1 MKINIPI
8 TNRNK
13 DLLWIALVAA
23 LTLILSS
30 IPNWAGYAA
39 ETRDLSYKGAF
50 FDPQDYAVHMSML
63 RAGMQGDWAYQFRFT
78 TEPHQGAYTRLFY
91 ILLGQANRIFKL
103 EPAALFE
110 IARWLF
116 GYLALFAV
124 YALIKRVFKGILS
137 QRVAFLL
144 AVFGSGLGW
153 LQLLLGWVPGPITPI
168 DFWLIDAY
176 VFFGIALFPHFSFVT
191 AALCLVFLLYL
202 DYLKTGGWTRIAGI
216 AAIAILTQFV
226 NPIAFVLVDLAL
238 AAVTLTIWIQN
249 RKIDWRH
256 VFALGLIAI
265 AQLPLLVYN
274 FNLLINDPIW
284 SQFTRQNETL
294 SPPFVYYL
302 WGFGL
307 LWPLALIGLL
317 SAIRQR
323 NPALLGAAAWIVTGL
338 ALAYAPFAIQRRF
351 LHGLTIPLALLSTE
365 GLNQVAQFLFERF
378 PVIKRRTANAAILLV
393 FIVSLSSVYLSLGR
407 SLFLA
412 SHPAGFFY
420 PAALDPALAWL
431 DKNAAPGD
439 FVLSAA
445 PSGLLIAQKTD
456 LRVYLGHEME
466 TLDYP
471 AKLDQVESFF
481 RGNEEPGWLETS
493 GVRWILFGPYERD
506 EFGVSDLSLENM
518 EIVYHSENVVIY
530 RVGP

>member
-1 MKINIPI
+1 MK
-8 TNRNK
+8 NRQ
-13 DLLWIALVAA
+13 DLLWIAIIAT
-23 LTLILSS
+23 LTLVLSS
-30 IPNWAGYAA
+30 IPNWVGYSAQT
-39 ETRDLSYKGAF
+39 EKLTYKGTF
-50 FDPQDYAVHMSML
+50 FDTQDYAVHMSML

-91 ILLGQANRIFKL
+91 ILLGQVNRIFKL

-116 GYLALFAV
+116 GYLALFAA
-124 YALIKRVFKGILS
+124 YALTKRVFKGTLT

-153 LQLLLGWVPGPITPI
+153 LQLLFGWIPGPITPI

-191 AALCLVFLLYL
+191 AALCFVFLLYL
-202 DYLKTGGWTRIAGI
+202 DYLETGGWTRIAGI

-238 AAVTLTIWIQN
+238 AAATLTVWIQS

-274 FNLLINDPIW
+274 FNLLNNDPIW
-284 SQFTRQNETL
+284 SQFTQQNETL

-323 NPALLGAAAWIVTGL
+323 NPSLLGAAAWVVTGL

-351 LHGLTIPLALLSTE
+351 LHGITIPLALLSTE

-378 PVIKRRTANAAILLV
+378 PVIKRRTVGAAILLV
-393 FIVSLSSVYLSLGR
+393 FIVSLSSMYLSLGR
-407 SLFLA
+407 SLYLRGR
-412 SHPAGFFY
+412 PDEFFY
-420 PAALDPALAWL
+420 PAALDPAFAWL

-439 FVLSAA
+439 FVLSSA

-466 TLDYP
+466 TLEYMTKSHFMEAFYQGHANPD
-471 AKLDQVESFF
+471 
-481 RGNEEPGWLETS
+481 WLETT
-493 GVRWILFGPYERD
+493 GIQWILYGPYEQALTGGA
-506 EFGVSDLSLENM
+506 EFSIAGLETVYRSA
-518 EIVYHSENVVIY
+518 EIIIY
-530 RVGP
+530 WIGQ